1 MNIDWINTD
10 KQGTKTKKRL
20 GAVKLMHEYAGRL
33 LLVFSGNYVLFGLI
47 NSRK

>member
-1 MNIDWINTD
+1 MNTDWINTD

-20 GAVKLMHEYAGRL
+20 DAEKLMHGYTGRL
-33 LLVFSGNYVLFGLI
+33 LLMFSGNYVLFGLI

>member
-1 MNIDWINTD
+1 MNTDWINTD

-20 GAVKLMHEYAGRL
+20 DKVKLMNGYAGRL
-33 LLVFSGNYVLFGLI
+33 LLVFSGNHVLLI